1 MGAIQIYEKATGQ
14 VTPLELFQ
22 GDVVGAVPVYKEGDL
37 YHQVKE
43 DLADK
48 LMAILSTYQRGQI
61 DLGQIQNAQLYVI
74 EQSRIAHAE
83 SLATVERMSDR
94 ALSSTEKTIAHQQQ
108 TITTLSNAL
117 ATKSNASSNVSVRV
131 ETTGSDRYIDYEWV
145 AWGVLFASIMGMTL
159 VLTANIFQGSRQ
171 YQPQS
176 ALPKIEV
183 RSL

>member
-1 MGAIQIYEKATGQ
+1 MGAIQIYEQATGQ

-22 GDVVGAVPVYKEGDL
+22 GDLVGAVPVYKEGDL

-48 LMAILSTYQRGQI
+48 LMAILSTYHRGQI
-61 DLGQIQNAQLYVI
+61 DLGQIQNAQLYVL
-74 EQSRIAHAE
+74 EQSRIAQSEA
-83 SLATVERMSDR
+83 LATVERLSDR
-94 ALSSTEKTIAHQQQ
+94 ALSSNEGTIAQLTT
-108 TITTLSNAL
+108 TIQAMANAM
-117 ATKSNASSNVSVRV
+117 ATKSAGSNVRV
-131 ETTGSDRYIDYEWV
+131 EVKTTSSDRYIDYEWM

-176 ALPKIEV
+176 ALPRIEV